1 VKNKKE
7 KSRPMTKKDMKQ
19 PNGELAEN
27 EAQEGV
33 DQEKL
38 FDFDKANP
46 DITEETLE
54 NNSNSKVTE
63 LQSSVNELKDK
74 HLRLLAEFDNYKKRT
89 TRERLDLMSSASKEV
104 IMALLPVLDDFD
116 RAKKMADNP
125 EMGEQFSEGVSLVYN
140 RLNSTLQALGLKVMD
155 STGQPFDPE
164 WHDAITDIPAPTE
177 DLKGKVIDTIE
188 KGYLLN
194 DKIIRHAK
202 VVVGK

>member
-1 VKNKKE
+1 
-7 KSRPMTKKDMKQ
+7 MTKKDMKQ